1 MLDRQNLAPVAQRAL
16 CEQTDLRQAV
26 EHDPVGLHA
35 IHGLEDLPRG
45 FAELEV
51 CRVKEALPF
60 LVGQRAVGRRELVN
74 DDRVGQC
81 PAVRSDG
88 LAQFLLGLRERDIE
102 AALAAPGAFQQELNR
117 DCGLAGSRLA
127 LEEEHVTTRES
138 ALQYI
143 IQTAD
148 AGQGLHVGTRVGHCD
163 HLG

>member
-1 MLDRQNLAPVAQRAL
+1 MTTESGNVQPCDAMVWRN
-16 CEQTDLRQAV
+16 
-26 EHDPVGLHA
+26 
-35 IHGLEDLPRG
+35 
-45 FAELEV
+45 
-51 CRVKEALPF
+51 
-60 LVGQRAVGRRELVN
+60 
-74 DDRVGQC
+74 
-81 PAVRSDG
+81 SS
-88 LAQFLLGLRERDIE
+88 LGLRERDIE